1 MSETFEA
8 LYPGSHESIT
18 WPAIVSLSSMGE
30 SFVKD
35 LLSMCLERISMEQ
48 DVSNSELGTS

>member
-1 MSETFEA
+1 MSETFET